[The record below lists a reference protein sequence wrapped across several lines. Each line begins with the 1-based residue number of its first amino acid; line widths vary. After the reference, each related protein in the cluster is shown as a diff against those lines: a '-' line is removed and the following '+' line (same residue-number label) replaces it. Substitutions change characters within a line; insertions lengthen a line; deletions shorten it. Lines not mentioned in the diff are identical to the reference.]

1 MELFALQPY
10 AGKRVCVALSGG
22 RDSVALLHFFYLH
35 AAEYGITWQVSVDGV
50 ERPDFKLDFD
60 LASGVLEV
68 IPEPSAFGLL
78 VGALAL
84 ALAVSRRRRA

>member
-35 AAEYGITWQVSVDGV
+35 AAEYGITLTALTCEHGLRGEAS
-50 ERPDFKLDFD
+50 LAD
-60 LASGVLEV
+60 LAFVE
-68 IPEPSAFGLL
+68 GLC
-78 VGALAL
+78 ARWNAKK
-84 ALAVSRRRRA
+84 